1 MEPWTIYLT
10 RKRGAS
16 CYNLIA
22 CHLLRHDSGPINV
35 VPSGVMLG
43 SDWYLDRRLEKIA
56 SINKSTIKM
65 SWYNIQVIYSIRSH
79 TSVIK
84 IDMDNTTTQH
94 LTQHLT
100 YTIHII
106 SPLLYVVSLRHG
118 LSRPPN
124 ASFFYCQPLREKIYF
139 NHFQC

>member
-1 MEPWTIYLT
+1 MDPWTIYLT

-43 SDWYLDRRLEKIA
+43 SDWYLDRRLEQIA

-84 IDMDNTTTQH
+84 IDMDNTTTQQH
-94 LTQHLT
+94 LTQHLYNT
-100 YTIHII
+100 YNLT
-106 SPLLYVVSLRHG
+106 SSVRCFFEAWPESSTERFLFLLPTAV
-118 LSRPPN
+118 
-124 ASFFYCQPLREKIYF
+124 
-139 NHFQC
+139 